1 MNEIIN
7 VSNDQSKIDENT
19 INSFKAVKELQNSI
33 NDLKL
38 KMESLKSKEL
48 KRINKE
54 FLTNNYQR
62 RYNITQEEVISAIVG
77 EDNTIKEYAKFVKDQ
92 KED

>member
-1 MNEIIN
+1 VIDL
-7 VSNDQSKIDENT
+7 SNDQSRFDENI

-38 KMESLKSKEL
+38 KLERLKSKEL

-54 FLTNNYQR
+54 FLSNNYQR